1 MEPILKADLR
11 WLHAKAARNPAVGE
25 RASGDACVRC
35 FSRSRWFDRFLAL
48 RALLLPIFWTT
59 GALLQASFL
68 VADEPLHERIDRLV
82 SARTPNYENL
92 AAPLASDEEFLRRV
106 TLDLGGTLPTSDQT
120 RTFLADDHPDKRS
133 VCVDRLLA
141 SSDYAR
147 QMMHHLDVTLMLRLP
162 QLSIPVPD
170 WEKFLRNAV
179 VENRGWDQV
188 TRDILSCDGSDPDN
202 RGPARFYLARKGDVD
217 QITRDIGR
225 IFLGTDL
232 ECAQCHDHPEI
243 DEYRQQDYHG
253 LAAFLV
259 RSFVFTDEKKNAIFA
274 EKAEGEVSFESV
286 FAVRDNMSDGPQS
299 IEPRLFDEFTMT
311 EPDLPEEE
319 AYQVK
324 PADKVRPIPTFSRRA
339 QLPQAI
345 ANGSNHRFA
354 RTAANRFWALM
365 FGRGL
370 IHPVDGD
377 HSGNPPSHP
386 ELLNLL
392 AEQFA
397 AHQFD
402 IKWFLRQLA
411 LSKTYQR
418 SSVSLAAGEQ
428 AGETSDEMFARAILK
443 PLSPTQLARS
453 LFQATDTIAAE
464 RTVLGDGFTEEALE
478 KKLIA
483 LERLFVRRFGGLPG
497 EGPQDF
503 EATVA
508 QALFLS
514 NNAEIQ
520 RLTLP
525 KEGNLAHR
533 LLKLPS
539 DDPNG
544 LVDELSLSV
553 LTRRPTAEEQT
564 DFSEYLV
571 GVPADERPSAIGE
584 LIWALIASNEFRFNH

>member
-1 MEPILKADLR
+1 MVLPILGMMG
-11 WLHAKAARNPAVGE
+11 AV
-25 RASGDACVRC
+25 
-35 FSRSRWFDRFLAL
+35 
-48 RALLLPIFWTT
+48 
-59 GALLQASFL
+59 LQTSFL
-68 VADEPLHERIDRLV
+68 VADEPLYDRIDRLIA
-82 SARTPNYENL
+82 ARTPNYEEI

-106 TLDLGGTLPTSDQT
+106 TLDLSGTLPTLDQT
-120 RTFLADDHPDKRS
+120 RSFLTDEHPDKRS
-133 VCVDRLLA
+133 ACIDRLLA

-147 QMMHHLDVTLMLRLP
+147 QMMHLLDVMLMQRLP
-162 QLSIPVPD
+162 QLSIPLTD

-179 VENRGWDQV
+179 VENRGWDQI

-202 RGPARFYLARKGDVD
+202 RGPARFYLARRGDGD
-217 QITRDIGR
+217 RITRDIGR
-225 IFLGTDL
+225 IFLGADL

-243 DEYRQQDYHG
+243 EDYRQQDYHG
-253 LAAFLV
+253 IAAFFV
-259 RSFVFTDEKKNAIFA
+259 RSFVFTDQKKNAIFA

-286 FAVRDNMSDGPQS
+286 FAVRDKISDGPQS

-311 EPDLPEEE
+311 EPELPEEE

-324 PADKVRPIPTFSRRA
+324 PADNVRPIPTFSRRA
-339 QLPQAI
+339 QLPKAI
-345 ANGSNHRFA
+345 ASGSNHRFA
-354 RTAANRFWALM
+354 RTAANRFWAVM

-370 IHPVDGD
+370 IDPVDGD
-377 HSGNPPSHP
+377 YSSNPPSHP

-392 AEQFA
+392 AEQLA
-397 AHQFD
+397 AQKFD

-418 SSVSLAAGEQ
+418 SSVPLTTGEQ
-428 AGETSDEMFARAILK
+428 AGETPNETFARAILR

-453 LFQATDTIAAE
+453 LFQATDSFAAE
-464 RTVLGDGFTEEALE
+464 RTALGDGFTEEALD
-478 KKLIA
+478 KKLVA

-525 KEGNLAHR
+525 REGNLAHR
-533 LLKLPS
+533 LSQLPS

-544 LVDELSLSV
+544 LVDEISLSV
-553 LTRRPTAEEQT
+553 LTRRPTAEEQA
-564 DFSEYLV
+564 DFSEYLA